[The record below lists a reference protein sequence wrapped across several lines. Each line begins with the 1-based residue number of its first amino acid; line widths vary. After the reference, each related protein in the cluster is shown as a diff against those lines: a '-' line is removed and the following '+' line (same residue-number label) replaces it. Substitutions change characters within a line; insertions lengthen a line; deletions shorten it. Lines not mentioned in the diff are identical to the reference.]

1 MSGQRAGAQKVARTA
16 GIVGAAL
23 GVAAAGVTATVT
35 VERALVR
42 RLKREVADRYADE
55 PFGELPY
62 DETRVVTAADG
73 TDVYVE
79 IVEPDDA
86 APPRPTIVFVHGYC
100 LDMGTFH
107 FQRRELTRRGEY
119 RLVCYDQPG
128 HGRSGRLES
137 GDYEIDAL
145 GETLRAVIEQ
155 AAGDG
160 PLILVGHSMGG
171 MTIMALAQRHPEL
184 FRARVVGTVLMATSG
199 NLADEA
205 RLGLPAILSRA
216 GSPLL
221 MLVNNATR
229 LTGSVIDRLR
239 VATADL
245 AWLLTRQYG
254 FGTDRPSPAL
264 VSYVERM
271 NSRTSAETVTRYV
284 RTLLTHSR
292 YPALAVL
299 ESSPTL
305 VIVGD
310 KDMITPLTHSEE
322 ILRRLPDADYVRIPD
337 GGHVVMLEHADR
349 VNAALFAFLA
359 KIAR

>member
-1 MSGQRAGAQKVARTA
+1 MSRQYSPTQRFARTA

-23 GVAAAGVTATVT
+23 GVAAAGVTATVAA
-35 VERALVR
+35 ERVLVR
-42 RLKREVADRYADE
+42 RLKRETDDPYADE
-55 PFGELPY
+55 PFDQLPY

-79 IVEPDDA
+79 VVEPIADSPA
-86 APPRPTIVFVHGYC
+86 APTVVFVHGYC

-107 FQRRELTRRGEY
+107 FQRRELSRAGRY
-119 RLVCYDQPG
+119 RMVCYDQPG

-137 GDYEIDAL
+137 GDYEIAAL
-145 GETLRAVIEQ
+145 GETLRAVIDETTPS
-155 AAGDG
+155 G

-171 MTIMALAQRHPEL
+171 MTIMALAERCPEM
-184 FRARVVGTVLMATSG
+184 FHERVVGVVLMATSG
-199 NLADEA
+199 SLVDEA
-205 RLGLPAILSRA
+205 IQGVPALLSRA

-229 LTGSVIDRLR
+229 LTGGVIDRARL
-239 VATADL
+239 ASSDL
-245 AWLLTRQYG
+245 AWLLTRRYG

-271 NSRTSAETVTRYV
+271 NSRTSAETVTRYL

-299 ESSPTL
+299 ERTPTL
-305 VIVGD
+305 VISGS
-310 KDMITPLTHSEE
+310 KDMIIPMAHSEE
-322 ILRRLPDADYVRIPD
+322 ILRRLPGAEFVKVADS
-337 GGHVVMLEHADR
+337 GHAVMLEHADE
-349 VNAALFAFLA
+349 VTTALVAFLA
-359 KIAR
+359 KIPS